1 MASNMTSASVNTVHS
16 ETVTTTTAPPSQP
29 VRNVAGNAIVR
40 PPGNQYFYE
49 DEVFKFDSNGRVRF
63 GVVMETYEEAASDS
77 ERSDHEDIL
86 KKREIRVA
94 WHPRGTIE
102 VTQEQYVSTY
112 IYNIYTTS
120 IL

>member
-1 MASNMTSASVNTVHS
+1 MASNITPAQTMVTVHS
-16 ETVTTTTAPPSQP
+16 ETVETSTAPLSQP
-29 VRNVAGNAIVR
+29 VRNVIDR

-49 DEVFKFDSNGRVRF
+49 DEVFKFDANGRVKF
-63 GVVMETYEEAASDS
+63 GVVMETYEEAGSDT

-102 VTQEQYVSTY
+102 VTQEQYVRIHIT
-112 IYNIYTTS
+112 
-120 IL
+120 

>member
-1 MASNMTSASVNTVHS
+1 MASNITSAP
-16 ETVTTTTAPPSQP
+16 TAPSSEP
-29 VRNVAGNAIVR
+29 VRNVAGNTTER

-49 DEVFKFDSNGRVRF
+49 DEVFKFDVNGRVRF
-63 GVVMETYEEAASDS
+63 GVVMETYEEAASDT

-102 VTQEQYVSTY
+102 VTQEQYVRM
-112 IYNIYTTS
+112 
-120 IL
+120 